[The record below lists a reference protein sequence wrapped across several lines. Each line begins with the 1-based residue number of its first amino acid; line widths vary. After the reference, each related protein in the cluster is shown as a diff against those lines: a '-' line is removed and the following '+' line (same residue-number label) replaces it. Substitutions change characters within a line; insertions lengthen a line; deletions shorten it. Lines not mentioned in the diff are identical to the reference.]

1 MEQEVAVVREPA
13 DLGGRGSFVCIF
25 LRLNLSGYADRR
37 VTMYR
42 YGNSNSTNSW
52 MPEDLPRLPT
62 YEMALAHH
70 NSVRPYSK
78 GVDAGK
84 RPLGKKRRYSRSI
97 IRICSVSN
105 AIVFSYYKNDVVRL
119 YADGRKGFSVCGYP
133 SISTLHVLNETSATT
148 NLRFSREKGKIY
160 AVYKGTFYRMPSIGY
175 VEIPPDGE
183 IRGYEHETQHVI
195 RFEVRKALKE
205 KYEPFITFVRDM
217 LTISPYVEV
226 EAAYAQS
233 QAISMLLNNKFA
245 IDQSFTDRLADLRY
259 MPAKKSNIHE
269 RTSKTSMWQFFSLL
283 DDALLEKQ
291 ESMLER
297 FYFIA
302 QKFVNSVMLDREQ
315 GVLSDNKMYFEEAS
329 KHFNELLKYRFAKE
343 MFEEKHIAPR
353 DFAVHD
359 SNKHYFAL
367 CS

>member
-1 MEQEVAVVREPA
+1 
-13 DLGGRGSFVCIF
+13 
-25 LRLNLSGYADRR
+25 
-37 VTMYR
+37 MYR
-42 YGNSNSTNSW
+42 YGNSNSSNSW

-84 RPLGKKRRYSRSI
+84 RPLGKKRRYSRST

-105 AIVFSYYKNDVVRL
+105 AVVFSYYKKDVVRL

-133 SISTLHVLNETSATT
+133 TISTLHVLNETSATT
-148 NLRFSREKGKIY
+148 SLRFSREKGKIY

-175 VEIPPDGE
+175 VEILPDGE

-245 IDQSFTDRLADLRY
+245 IDQQFTDRLADLRY

-269 RTSKTSMWQFFSLL
+269 RTSKTSMWQFFNLL
-283 DDALLEKQ
+283 DEALLEKQ

-302 QKFVNSVMLDREQ
+302 QKFVNSVMLDRER